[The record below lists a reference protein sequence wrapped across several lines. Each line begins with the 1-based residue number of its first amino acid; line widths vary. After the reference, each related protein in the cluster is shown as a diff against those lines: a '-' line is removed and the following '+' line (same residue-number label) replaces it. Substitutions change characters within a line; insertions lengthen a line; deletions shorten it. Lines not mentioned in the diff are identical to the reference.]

1 MNREDALKM
10 SDNALQDLAQALKE
24 GKSDKLVEYLGM
36 LSRFHQYSFGNC
48 IMIYMQRPDATFV
61 AGFGRWK
68 ELNRFVKKGE
78 IRRWKDNHLCQATKA
93 TDVFNH
99 GARART

>member
-10 SDNALQDLAQALKE
+10 SDDALHDLAQALKE
-24 GKSDKLVEYLGM
+24 GKSDKLIEYLGM

-48 IMIYMQRPDATFV
+48 VMIYMQKPDATFV

-68 ELNRFVKKGE
+68 ELNRCVKKGE
-78 IRRWKDNHLCQATKA
+78 KGIAIFAPMVGKRKKES
-93 TDVFNH
+93 
-99 GARART
+99 